1 MQRRS
6 GRTRQP
12 LVSGKTINYFTSRL
26 HTDIDSKFVPT
37 AEQKSTIL
45 DLWQHYTPQG
55 KKATLNDKQRFLTS
69 GDIDLLSR
77 ALARGKNDYTV
88 LLSNN
93 YSEVGKVAE
102 QLNQQGYHV
111 NVLTARDIFG
121 SSGSRH

>member
-1 MQRRS
+1 
-6 GRTRQP
+6 
-12 LVSGKTINYFTSRL
+12 
-26 HTDIDSKFVPT
+26 
-37 AEQKSTIL
+37 
-45 DLWQHYTPQG
+45 LWQHYTPQG